1 MAEMAKNRIVS
12 RIPGF
17 DGLSP
22 VDLGKI
28 SKMAILR
35 SFRKGEA
42 IFEEGQEATGFY
54 VVVKGRVKIFKMSPE
69 GKEAILHICKPGDHF
84 GQVAVY
90 SGKRFPA
97 SAETLATSEIL
108 FLPREKFLQLLTSEP
123 SLALDM
129 LSVLSARL
137 RELTAQV
144 ESLALKEVPGRLAG
158 YLLYLSEKQGGIER
172 VTLGSSKSQLA
183 GILGTTPET
192 LSRILTDLASRG
204 FLRNGKGEVVL
215 QDLQALETLAEMGR
229 LKS

>member
-28 SKMAILR
+28 SKMAIFR
-35 SFRKGEA
+35 SFKKGEA

-54 VVVKGRVKIFKMSPE
+54 VVVKGRVKIFKISPE

-144 ESLALKEVPGRLAG
+144 ESLAL
-158 YLLYLSEKQGGIER
+158 
-172 VTLGSSKSQLA
+172 
-183 GILGTTPET
+183 
-192 LSRILTDLASRG
+192 
-204 FLRNGKGEVVL
+204 
-215 QDLQALETLAEMGR
+215 
-229 LKS
+229 

>member
-1 MAEMAKNRIVS
+1 MEKRVRKNLLS

-17 DGLSP
+17 GGLSGENLEKLERLT
-22 VDLGKI
+22 V
-28 SKMAILR
+28 LR
-35 SFRKGEA
+35 SVGKGEV
-42 IFEEGQEATGFY
+42 IFEEGQEARGFY
-54 VVVKGRVKIFKMSPE
+54 VVVTGRVKIFKISPE
-69 GKEAILHICKPGDHF
+69 GKEAILHICRTGDHF

-90 SGKRFPA
+90 SGKTYPARAEALVASELLFFPR
-97 SAETLATSEIL
+97 SEFVRLIG
-108 FLPREKFLQLLTSEP
+108 SEP
-123 SLALDM
+123 TLALDM

-158 YLLYLSEKQGGIER
+158 YLLYLSEKQGNTPH